1 MILTLLCAAL
11 NHSLHAGRDYLL
23 ACFFAYLR
31 RVEHLSAEVL
41 ELGGD
46 HRGSS
51 APREEQVVILA
62 GVEVRVRVFVEI
74 AFAFES
80 WLEVRWVV
88 DLEAGSTATQ
98 PLADGF
104 G

>member
-1 MILTLLCAAL
+1 M
-11 NHSLHAGRDYLL
+11 
-23 ACFFAYLR
+23 
-31 RVEHLSAEVL
+31 
-41 ELGGD
+41 GGD
-46 HRGSS
+46 RRGTG
-51 APREEQVVILA
+51 APREEQVVTLA

-88 DLEAGSTATQ
+88 DLDAWSAATQ